1 MRERR
6 YLTFDMGNPRHVEAL
21 RLFSIHPDKGK
32 SEFVINCILQAEQ
45 ESRLEAVIRKTV
57 AEALAGV
64 RITEGDILP
73 KKEAAPTDDI
83 SDLPGTLLSMME
95 DI

>member
-1 MRERR
+1 M
-6 YLTFDMGNPRHVEAL
+6 TFDMGNPRHVEAL
-21 RLFSIHPDKGK
+21 RLFSIQPDKGK
-32 SEFVINCILQAEQ
+32 SEYVINCILQAQQ
-45 ESRLEAVIRKTV
+45 ESCLEAVIRQTV

-64 RITEGDILP
+64 RTTEGDILP
-73 KKEAAPTDDI
+73 KKEVAPTNDI

>member
-1 MRERR
+1 M
-6 YLTFDMGNPRHVEAL
+6 
-21 RLFSIHPDKGK
+21 RLFSIQPDKGK

-45 ESRLEAVIRKTV
+45 ESRLAAVVRQTV
-57 AEALAGV
+57 AEAMAGT
-64 RITEGDILP
+64 RIKEGDILP
-73 KKEAAPTDDI
+73 KKEAAPTNDI